1 MVCPKCQAESRDVFC
16 PNCGLDLQI
25 HRQVETLQKEVSELR
40 GLLSDLRSSLA
51 RNSIGR
57 DVAEIG
63 PAPPPIPLPPPLPAQ
78 SIQAWPEAP
87 PSPVGNKDA
96 HPPRSAGVT
105 LGQLCVLG
113 IVVLPLLLAI
123 CFFPKDALHEQW
135 ILPP

>member
-1 MVCPKCQAESRDVFC
+1 MVCTKCQAESRDVFC
-16 PNCGLDLQI
+16 PNCGLDRQI

-78 SIQAWPEAP
+78 SIQAWPESAT
-87 PSPVGNKDA
+87 SPVGNKDA
-96 HPPRSAGVT
+96 HPPRSAEVT
-105 LGQLCVLG
+105 LGQRWFLG
-113 IVVLPLLLAI
+113 ICVFVLLFITAAVP
-123 CFFPKDALHEQW
+123 FRRGR
-135 ILPP
+135 

>member
-1 MVCPKCQAESRDVFC
+1 MVCPKCQAESGDAFC

-63 PAPPPIPLPPPLPAQ
+63 PAPPPIPLPPPLPAP
-78 SIQAWPEAP
+78 SIHSSPISPTSP
-87 PSPVGNKDA
+87 PGITHP
-96 HPPRSAGVT
+96 HPPTA
-105 LGQLCVLG
+105 
-113 IVVLPLLLAI
+113 A
-123 CFFPKDALHEQW
+123 
-135 ILPP
+135 